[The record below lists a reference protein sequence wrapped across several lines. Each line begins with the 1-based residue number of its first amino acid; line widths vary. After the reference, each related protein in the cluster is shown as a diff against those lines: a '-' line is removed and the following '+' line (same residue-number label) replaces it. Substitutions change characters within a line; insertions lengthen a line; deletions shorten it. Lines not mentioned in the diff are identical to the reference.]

1 MTTDHNIPQ
10 KDKALRIVMQR
21 IDEQAEKAKLSEGFT
36 DRLMERIRREEEAKK
51 MTIRRRRRVG
61 FAIGIAAAL
70 ALLVGVAL
78 HVMHK
83 DVHNPLQA
91 TAKNDDAQ
99 VANVKDLVEDNIESV
114 AEHAER
120 MPRKRVGNPIPSISV
135 AKTTVL
141 GEEGLKEKD
150 EMTVQEPLVA
160 ESVIAEPLTS
170 EPAVTEPAVEDMDVC
185 WLLIPNTP
193 FALRY
198 SLTWEP
204 DKDEETK
211 ANVSAVEC
219 VTIEENDT
227 VLIKY
232 PSGEIDKGLMYVYK
246 GEKKE
251 NDFVYVQNG
260 RLLTADVRIYY
271 KKAVLNPDGTTY
283 SYKDA
288 LALLDF
294 PTCSLCMND

>member
-10 KDKALRIVMQR
+10 KDKALRVVMQR
-21 IDEQAEKAKLSEGFT
+21 IGEQAEKAKLSEDFT
-36 DRLMERIRREEEAKK
+36 DRLMERIRREESAKK
-51 MTIRRRRRVG
+51 MAIRRRRVA

-83 DVHNPLQA
+83 DVHNPQQA
-91 TAKNDDAQ
+91 TAKNDDAK
-99 VANVKDLVEDNIESV
+99 VVNVKDWVEDNIEPV

-120 MPRKRVGNPIPSISV
+120 IPRKRVGNPMPSISV
-135 AKTTVL
+135 ATTTVL
-141 GEEGLKEKD
+141 EEEGLQEKD
-150 EMTVQEPLVA
+150 EMTVEEPLVA
-160 ESVIAEPLTS
+160 EFAIAEPLTS
-170 EPAVTEPAVEDMDVC
+170 EPALTEPTVEDTDVC

-204 DKDEETK
+204 DKEEETK

-232 PSGEIDKGLMYVYK
+232 PSGKIDKGLMYVYK

-271 KKAVLNPDGTTY
+271 KKAVLNPDGKTY

>member
-120 MPRKRVGNPIPSISV
+120 IPGKRVGRGDLRVI
-135 AKTTVL
+135 
-141 GEEGLKEKD
+141 
-150 EMTVQEPLVA
+150 VQ
-160 ESVIAEPLTS
+160 
-170 EPAVTEPAVEDMDVC
+170 
-185 WLLIPNTP
+185 
-193 FALRY
+193 
-198 SLTWEP
+198 
-204 DKDEETK
+204 
-211 ANVSAVEC
+211 
-219 VTIEENDT
+219 
-227 VLIKY
+227 
-232 PSGEIDKGLMYVYK
+232 
-246 GEKKE
+246 
-251 NDFVYVQNG
+251 
-260 RLLTADVRIYY
+260 
-271 KKAVLNPDGTTY
+271 
-283 SYKDA
+283 
-288 LALLDF
+288 
-294 PTCSLCMND
+294 

>member
-1 MTTDHNIPQ
+1 MTTDYNIPQ

-36 DRLMERIRREEEAKK
+36 DRLMERIRREEEVKK

-99 VANVKDLVEDNIESV
+99 VANVKDLVEDNIGSV

-120 MPRKRVGNPIPSISV
+120 IPGKRVGNPIPSISV

-204 DKDEETK
+204 E
-211 ANVSAVEC
+211 
-219 VTIEENDT
+219 
-227 VLIKY
+227 LIKY
-232 PSGEIDKGLMYVYK
+232 PSGKIDKGLMYVYK

-271 KKAVLNPDGTTY
+271 KKAVLNPDGKTY

>member
-1 MTTDHNIPQ
+1 
-10 KDKALRIVMQR
+10 
-21 IDEQAEKAKLSEGFT
+21 
-36 DRLMERIRREEEAKK
+36 
-51 MTIRRRRRVG
+51 
-61 FAIGIAAAL
+61 
-70 ALLVGVAL
+70 
-78 HVMHK
+78 
-83 DVHNPLQA
+83 
-91 TAKNDDAQ
+91 
-99 VANVKDLVEDNIESV
+99 
-114 AEHAER
+114 

-271 KKAVLNPDGTTY
+271 KKAVLNPDGKTY

>member
-120 MPRKRVGNPIPSISV
+120 MPRKRAGNPIPSISV

-211 ANVSAVEC
+211 ANVSALWDATAAVR
-219 VTIEENDT
+219 
-227 VLIKY
+227 
-232 PSGEIDKGLMYVYK
+232 
-246 GEKKE
+246 
-251 NDFVYVQNG
+251 
-260 RLLTADVRIYY
+260 RLY
-271 KKAVLNPDGTTY
+271 
-283 SYKDA
+283 
-288 LALLDF
+288 
-294 PTCSLCMND
+294 